1 MLPHIVG
8 CDPGAPATE
17 KPVVLRSFRPEI
29 GMDDVPHSPNRLLAN
44 LSPAELQNAY
54 FPQCMAKGGAND
66 GAILF

>member
-1 MLPHIVG
+1 
-8 CDPGAPATE
+8 
-17 KPVVLRSFRPEI
+17 
-29 GMDDVPHSPNRLLAN
+29 MDDVPHSPNRLLAN